1 MRPRAVNAI
10 TVNAMHSISA
20 LEETLVMVELV
31 ESQPGIKR
39 VLNNLSKLTIQMI
52 FQIFISLK
60 FKYKIVPFFRCVKI
74 IFP

>member
-1 MRPRAVNAI
+1 MHRRAVNAI

-60 FKYKIVPFFRCVKI
+60 FEYKIVPFFRCVKI